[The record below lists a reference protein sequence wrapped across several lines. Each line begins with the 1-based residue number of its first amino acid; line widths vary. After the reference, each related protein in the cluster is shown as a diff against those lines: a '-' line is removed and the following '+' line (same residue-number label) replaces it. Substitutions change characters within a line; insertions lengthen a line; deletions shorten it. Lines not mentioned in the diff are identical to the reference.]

1 MNEHNDIF
9 IQNQMLAR
17 LLKHPDLLIQTT
29 TMVTTEYFSDKLNRQ
44 IFESLKTAY
53 LNGFGADPL
62 VVSKSIHDKDALARI
77 LELTSKIDWS
87 IKTDTLLNSVFTII
101 KKNKIQALTNQ
112 LNAMENVE
120 PEQVITFLSGF
131 IETFDTSGYVEIPTM
146 IENVDK
152 VLKIVE
158 FNKKNIG
165 LTGADTGFRTLNRI
179 TNGLQGGDLIIIAG
193 ETSQGKTS
201 LALNIAQKVGET
213 DPVYL
218 VTCEMMPSQ
227 ITARML
233 ANVSEIGS
241 NHILTGKLTEE
252 ETGQLKYH
260 ASKVAYN
267 NMLINEKDNDIDK
280 IIANIRMLSVTKGI
294 KMVVID
300 YLQLIHSNERA
311 SKEQQTGTITRRLKN
326 LAKELDIPIILL
338 SQLNRDK
345 QTPFPV
351 LSRLRDSGQ
360 IEEAADLV
368 IFIYRAEF
376 YGLETFL
383 DGTSSKDKAL
393 IVVAKGRNTGIGK
406 FYVDFN
412 KHLTKF
418 SDELSIPY

>member
-1 MNEHNDIF
+1 MNATYL
-9 IQNQMLAR
+9 QNQMLAR
-17 LLKHPDLLIQTT
+17 LLKHPDLLIHTSS
-29 TMVTTEYFSDKLNRQ
+29 MVKPDYFEDGLNRH
-44 IFESLKTAY
+44 IYETLKTSY
-53 LNGFGADPL
+53 LNGNGADPL
-62 VVSKSIHDKDALARI
+62 HLSKEAKNENVLPRI
-77 LELTSKIDWS
+77 LELTTRIDWS
-87 IKTDTLLNSVFTII
+87 IKTDTLLNSVFEII
-101 KKNKIQALTNQ
+101 KKDKIRRMTMR
-112 LNAMENVE
+112 LNEMETEE
-120 PEQVITFLSGF
+120 PEKVISF
-131 IETFDTSGYVEIPTM
+131 ISEFIDTFDTSGYIETKTM
-146 IENVDK
+146 IENVDD

-158 FNKKNIG
+158 FNKRNTG
-165 LTGADTGFRTLNRI
+165 LTGADTGFRSLNRI

-201 LALNIAQKVGET
+201 FALNIAQKVGET
-213 DPVYL
+213 DKVYL

-252 ETGQLKYH
+252 ETQQLKYH

-267 NMLINEKDNDIDK
+267 NLLINEKDNDIDK
-280 IIANIRMLSVTKGI
+280 IIANIRMMKVTKGI

-311 SKEQQTGTITRRLKN
+311 SKEQQIGTITRRLKN

-345 QTPFPV
+345 QNPYPV

-383 DGTSSKDKAL
+383 DGEKAQDKAL
-393 IVVAKGRNTGIGK
+393 VIVAKGRNTGIGK
-406 FYVDFN
+406 FYVNFN
-412 KHLTKF
+412 KHLTRF
-418 SDELSIPY
+418 SDELPTPY